1 MKVGD
6 FGYFDFNLVEIKGID
21 DEDGSIRE
29 VSDGYFSTS
38 GNLSDGWFP
47 VSLRTKNISEIFMKL
62 SNKIHEN
69 HFPSLNY
76 PDIHRYLV
84 NQWIDACKANDKKSN
99 DIMIETENFVKDTLE
114 YCEGT
119 KQHTVNGVRIIGR

>member
-1 MKVGD
+1 MNVGD
-6 FGYFDFNLVEIKGID
+6 FGYFDFNLVEVKRIENGILK
-21 DEDGSIRE
+21 E
-29 VSDGYFSTS
+29 VSDGMFSTY
-38 GNLSDGWFP
+38 GNLSDGYFP
-47 VSLRTKNISEIFMKL
+47 VSLRIKNISEIFMKL

-84 NQWIDACKANDKKSN
+84 SQWIDACNTNNEKANDIIK
-99 DIMIETENFVKDTLE
+99 ETESFVDDTLE

-119 KQHTVNGVRIIGR
+119 KQHTINGVRIVGR